1 MTAVESG
8 DAAVGSLPVLTLSAT
23 YGAGGSVVAPRLAE
37 RLGLPFADRLIP
49 ATDGPSPG
57 PGVERITD
65 EELRQRSR
73 SSFLTRLASITGGL
87 GLPVPLPE
95 DLADPVRE
103 RVEHSIEVLTQTTGA
118 VILGRAAAVVLA
130 GHPRAFHV
138 RLDGPL
144 PRRAARAMTIE
155 GVDERTSR
163 RRLED
168 TDRARSQY
176 VERLYNIDP
185 ADPRLY
191 HLIVDSTVLSLEA
204 TVEVVTTAALAFWEY
219 GKPPKAAP

>member
-1 MTAVESG
+1 VT
-8 DAAVGSLPVLTLSAT
+8 VGEASAQLVTLSAT
-23 YGAGGSVVAPRLAE
+23 YGAGGSVVAPRLAD

-49 ATDGPSPG
+49 ATDGPAPG
-57 PGVERITD
+57 PGVERITE

-73 SSFLTRLASITGGL
+73 HNFLARLASITGGF

-103 RVEHSIEVLTQTTGA
+103 RVQHSIELLAQTTGA

-144 PRRAARAMTIE
+144 SRRAARAMTIE
-155 GVDERTSR
+155 GVDEAIARA
-163 RRLED
+163 RLEQ

-176 VERLYNIDP
+176 VERLYGRDP
-185 ADPRLY
+185 ADASLY
-191 HLIVDSTVLSLEA
+191 HLIVDSTVLTLDA
-204 TVEVVTTAALAFWEY
+204 TVEVVTAAARAFWEY
-219 GKPPKAAP
+219 GP